1 MKNKNGF
8 ISMTLVYTFLIL
20 FLFLMSGIL
29 TSYNQRNKYYDIIE
43 EKIKSEMDLTS
54 FRNDTLY
61 NTILK
66 DNKAYPDDNDAS
78 PSVDSKDGIDF
89 SKSAG
94 LTNGIGLFYTED
106 TSYTKDNKTVYYFR
120 GENVNNHILIDG
132 SRGRILRTTE
142 DGNVKILFSDLTYK
156 TENGNDIIVFTDI
169 TYNTVTGNK
178 AVGFMYGTDED
189 EGTLTN
195 NDLYFK
201 THENINDSEA
211 ITRINRK
218 IPYKYKNIFVSSTYC
233 NNRTL
238 DKTVNKISDV
248 SGNISHDIYIL
259 DSSTLGYGTYN
270 TVYYNLNRIKND
282 KRPRFNCTRKDNNG
296 NYVDYIESN
305 VGLITLDEAIY
316 SGIGYN
322 DTKNNSFVED
332 TLTMTPNYYYH
343 NSTTNEDYAG
353 LFKIDEHKNIITV
366 PASGSEFTYIVLTV
380 KGDIIISKGNGTYD
394 NPYMING
401 GA

>member
-66 DNKAYPDDNDAS
+66 DNIAYPDDNDAS

-89 SKSAG
+89 SKSAS

-120 GENVNNHILIDG
+120 GENVNNYIVIDG

-142 DGNVKILFSDLTYK
+142 DGNVKILFGGDT
-156 TENGNDIIVFTDI
+156 F

-201 THENINDSEA
+201 THENINNSEA

-270 TVYYNLNRIKND
+270 TVYYNLNRIKKD

-305 VGLITLDEAIY
+305 RGLITLDEAIY

-322 DTKNNSFVED
+322 DTKNNSFVEN

-366 PASGSEFTYIVLTV
+366 PVSESNYSDIVLTL
-380 KGDIIISKGNGTYD
+380 KGNIIISKGNGTYD
-394 NPYMING
+394 NPYIING

>member
-89 SKSAG
+89 SKSSS

-120 GENVNNHILIDG
+120 GENVNNYIVIDG
-132 SRGRILRTTE
+132 QKARILRTTE
-142 DGNVKILFSDLTYK
+142 DGNVKILFGGDT
-156 TENGNDIIVFTDI
+156 F

-201 THENINDSEA
+201 THQNINNSEA
-211 ITRINRK
+211 IKKINES
-218 IPYKYKNIFVSSTYC
+218 IPDKYKNIFVSSTYC

-238 DKTVNKISDV
+238 DKTVNKISDI
-248 SGNISHDIYIL
+248 SGNTSHDIYVL

-305 VGLITLDEAIY
+305 GGLITLDEAIY

-322 DTKNNSFVED
+322 DTENNSFVED

-353 LFKIDEHKNIITV
+353 LFKIDEYKNIITV
-366 PASGSEFTYIVLTV
+366 PVNESNYADIVYTL

-394 NPYMING
+394 NPYIING

>member
-89 SKSAG
+89 SKSSS

-120 GENVNNHILIDG
+120 GENVNNYIVIDG
-132 SRGRILRTTE
+132 QKARILRTTE
-142 DGNVKILFSDLTYK
+142 DGNVKILFGGDT
-156 TENGNDIIVFTDI
+156 F

-201 THENINDSEA
+201 THQNINNSEA
-211 ITRINRK
+211 IKKINES
-218 IPYKYKNIFVSSTYC
+218 IPDKYKNIFVSSTYC

-238 DKTVNKISDV
+238 DKTVNKISDI
-248 SGNISHDIYIL
+248 SGNTSHDIYVL

-305 VGLITLDEAIY
+305 GGLITLDEAIY

-322 DTKNNSFVED
+322 DTENNSFVED

-353 LFKIDEHKNIITV
+353 LFKIDEYKNIITV
-366 PASGSEFTYIVLTV
+366 PVNESNYADIVLTL

-394 NPYMING
+394 NPYIING

>member
-78 PSVDSKDGIDF
+78 PSVDSKNGIDF
-89 SKSAG
+89 SKSAS

-120 GENVNNHILIDG
+120 GSDVNNYIVIDG
-132 SRGRILRTTE
+132 KKARILRTTE
-142 DGNVKILFSDLTYK
+142 DGNVKILS
-156 TENGNDIIVFTDI
+156 NGDTF

-211 ITRINRK
+211 RNKINES
-218 IPYKYKNIFVSSTYC
+218 IPDKYKNIFVSSTYC

-248 SGNISHDIYIL
+248 SGNTSHDIYML

-270 TVYYNLNRIKND
+270 TVYYNLNRIKKD

-305 VGLITLDEAIY
+305 RGLITLDEAIY

-322 DTKNNSFVED
+322 DTKNNSFVEN

-366 PASGSEFTYIVLTV
+366 PVSESNYSDIVLTL
-380 KGDIIISKGNGTYD
+380 KGNIIISKGNGTYD
-394 NPYMING
+394 NPYIING

>member
-20 FLFLMSGIL
+20 FLFLMTGIL

-89 SKSAG
+89 SKSSS

-120 GENVNNHILIDG
+120 GENVNNYIVIDG

-142 DGNVKILFSDLTYK
+142 DGNVKILFGGDT
-156 TENGNDIIVFTDI
+156 F

-211 ITRINRK
+211 RKKLNIN
-218 IPYKYKNIFVSSTYC
+218 IPDKYKNIFVSSTYC

-238 DKTVNKISDV
+238 DKTVSKISDI
-248 SGNISHDIYIL
+248 SGNTSHDIYVL

-305 VGLITLDEAIY
+305 FGLITLDEAIY

-322 DTKNNSFVED
+322 DTENNSFVED

-353 LFKIDEHKNIITV
+353 LFKIDENKNIITV
-366 PASGSEFTYIVLTV
+366 PASESNYTDIVLTL

-394 NPYMING
+394 NPYIING

>member
-1 MKNKNGF
+1 
-8 ISMTLVYTFLIL
+8 
-20 FLFLMSGIL
+20 
-29 TSYNQRNKYYDIIE
+29 
-43 EKIKSEMDLTS
+43 
-54 FRNDTLY
+54 
-61 NTILK
+61 
-66 DNKAYPDDNDAS
+66 
-78 PSVDSKDGIDF
+78 
-89 SKSAG
+89 
-94 LTNGIGLFYTED
+94 
-106 TSYTKDNKTVYYFR
+106 
-120 GENVNNHILIDG
+120 
-132 SRGRILRTTE
+132 
-142 DGNVKILFSDLTYK
+142 
-156 TENGNDIIVFTDI
+156 
-169 TYNTVTGNK
+169 
-178 AVGFMYGTDED
+178 MYGTDED

-201 THENINDSEA
+201 THQNINNSEA
-211 ITRINRK
+211 IKKINES
-218 IPYKYKNIFVSSTYC
+218 IPDKYKNIFVSSTYC

-238 DKTVNKISDV
+238 DKTVSKISDI
-248 SGNISHDIYIL
+248 SGNTSHDIYVL

-305 VGLITLDEAIY
+305 GGLITLDEAIY

-322 DTKNNSFVED
+322 DTENNSFVED

-353 LFKIDEHKNIITV
+353 LFKIDEYKNIITV
-366 PASGSEFTYIVLTV
+366 PVNESNYADIVLTL

-394 NPYMING
+394 NPYIING

>member
-89 SKSAG
+89 SKSSS

-120 GENVNNHILIDG
+120 GENVNNYIVIDG
-132 SRGRILRTTE
+132 QKARILRTTE
-142 DGNVKILFSDLTYK
+142 DGNVKILFGGDT
-156 TENGNDIIVFTDI
+156 F

-201 THENINDSEA
+201 THQNINNSEA
-211 ITRINRK
+211 IKKINES
-218 IPYKYKNIFVSSTYC
+218 IPDKYKNIFVSSTYC

-238 DKTVNKISDV
+238 DKTVNKISDI
-248 SGNISHDIYIL
+248 SGNTSHDIYVL

-305 VGLITLDEAIY
+305 GGLITLDEAIY

-322 DTKNNSFVED
+322 DTENNSFVED

-353 LFKIDEHKNIITV
+353 LFKIDENKNIITV
-366 PASGSEFTYIVLTV
+366 PASESNYTDIVLTL

-394 NPYMING
+394 NPYIING

>member
-89 SKSAG
+89 SKSSS

-120 GENVNNHILIDG
+120 GENVNNYNVNNYIVIDG

-142 DGNVKILFSDLTYK
+142 DGNVKILFGGDT
-156 TENGNDIIVFTDI
+156 F

-211 ITRINRK
+211 RKKLNIN
-218 IPYKYKNIFVSSTYC
+218 IPDKYKNIFVSSTYC

-238 DKTVNKISDV
+238 DKTVSKISDI
-248 SGNISHDIYIL
+248 SGNTSHDIYVL

-305 VGLITLDEAIY
+305 GGLITLDEAIY

-322 DTKNNSFVED
+322 DTENNSFVED

-353 LFKIDEHKNIITV
+353 LFKIDENKNIITV
-366 PASGSEFTYIVLTV
+366 PVNESNYTDIVLTL

-394 NPYMING
+394 NPYIING
-401 GA
+401 GV

>member
-66 DNKAYPDDNDAS
+66 DNIAYPDDNDAS

-89 SKSAG
+89 SKPAS

-120 GENVNNHILIDG
+120 GSDVNNYIVIDG
-132 SRGRILRTTE
+132 KKARILRTTE
-142 DGNVKILFSDLTYK
+142 DGNVKVLG
-156 TENGNDIIVFTDI
+156 NGGTM
-169 TYNTVTGNK
+169 TYNTITGNK

-189 EGTLTN
+189 EGTFTN

-211 ITRINRK
+211 RKNLNIN
-218 IPYKYKNIFVSSTYC
+218 IPDKYKNIFVSSTYC

-238 DKTVNKISDV
+238 DKTVSKISDV
-248 SGNISHDIYIL
+248 SGNASHDIYVL

-282 KRPRFNCTRKDNNG
+282 KRPRFNCTRKDSNG
-296 NYVDYIESN
+296 NYVDYIESIS
-305 VGLITLDEAIY
+305 GLITLDEAIY
-316 SGIGYN
+316 SGIGYDDTESNTFVN
-322 DTKNNSFVED
+322 DA
-332 TLTMTPNYYYH
+332 LTMTPNYYYH
-343 NSTTNEDYAG
+343 NSTTNEDYPG
-353 LFKIDEHKNIITV
+353 LFKIDEYKNIITV
-366 PASGSEFTYIVLTV
+366 PVNKSVYTNAVYTL
-380 KGDIIISKGNGTYD
+380 KGDIIISKGNGTSS
-394 NPYMING
+394 NPYVING

>member
-89 SKSAG
+89 SKSSS

-120 GENVNNHILIDG
+120 GKNVNNYIVIDG
-132 SRGRILRTTE
+132 QKARILRTTE
-142 DGNVKILFSDLTYK
+142 DGNVKILFGGDT
-156 TENGNDIIVFTDI
+156 F

-201 THENINDSEA
+201 THQNINNSEA
-211 ITRINRK
+211 IKKINES
-218 IPYKYKNIFVSSTYC
+218 IPDKYKNIFVSSTYC

-238 DKTVNKISDV
+238 DKTVSKISDI
-248 SGNISHDIYIL
+248 SGNTSHDIYVL

-305 VGLITLDEAIY
+305 GGLITLDEAIY

-322 DTKNNSFVED
+322 DTENNSFVED

-353 LFKIDEHKNIITV
+353 LFKIDEYKNIITV
-366 PASGSEFTYIVLTV
+366 PVNESNYADIVLTL

-394 NPYMING
+394 NPYIING

>member
-89 SKSAG
+89 SKSSS

-120 GENVNNHILIDG
+120 GENVNNYIVIDG

-142 DGNVKILFSDLTYK
+142 DGNVKILFGGDT
-156 TENGNDIIVFTDI
+156 F

-201 THENINDSEA
+201 THQNINNSEA
-211 ITRINRK
+211 IKKINES
-218 IPYKYKNIFVSSTYC
+218 IPDKYKNIFVSSTYC

-238 DKTVNKISDV
+238 DKTVSKISDI
-248 SGNISHDIYIL
+248 SGNTSHDIYAL

-305 VGLITLDEAIY
+305 GGLITLDEAIY

-322 DTKNNSFVED
+322 DTENNSFVED

-343 NSTTNEDYAG
+343 NSITNEDYAG
-353 LFKIDEHKNIITV
+353 LFKIDEYKNIITV
-366 PASGSEFTYIVLTV
+366 PASESNYTDIVLTL
-380 KGDIIISKGNGTYD
+380 KGDIIISKGNGIYD
-394 NPYMING
+394 NPYIING

>member
-89 SKSAG
+89 SKSSS

-120 GENVNNHILIDG
+120 GENVNNYIVIDG
-132 SRGRILRTTE
+132 QKARILRTTE
-142 DGNVKILFSDLTYK
+142 DGNVKILFGGDT
-156 TENGNDIIVFTDI
+156 F

-211 ITRINRK
+211 RKKLNIN
-218 IPYKYKNIFVSSTYC
+218 IPDKYKNIFVSSTYC

-238 DKTVNKISDV
+238 DKTVSKISDI
-248 SGNISHDIYIL
+248 SGNTSHDIYVL

-305 VGLITLDEAIY
+305 GGLITLDEAIY

-322 DTKNNSFVED
+322 DTENNSFVED

-353 LFKIDEHKNIITV
+353 LFKIDEYKNIITV
-366 PASGSEFTYIVLTV
+366 PVNESNYTDIVLTL

-394 NPYMING
+394 NPYIING

>member
-89 SKSAG
+89 SKSSS

-120 GENVNNHILIDG
+120 GENVNNYIVIDG
-132 SRGRILRTTE
+132 QKARILRTTE
-142 DGNVKILFSDLTYK
+142 DGNVKILFGGDT
-156 TENGNDIIVFTDI
+156 F

-211 ITRINRK
+211 RKKLNIN
-218 IPYKYKNIFVSSTYC
+218 IPDKYKNIFVSSTYC

-238 DKTVNKISDV
+238 DKTINKILDI
-248 SGNISHDIYIL
+248 SGNTSHDIYVL

-305 VGLITLDEAIY
+305 FGLITLDEAIY

-322 DTKNNSFVED
+322 DTENNSFVED

-353 LFKIDEHKNIITV
+353 LFKIDENKNIITV
-366 PASGSEFTYIVLTV
+366 PASESNYTDIVLTL

-394 NPYMING
+394 NPYIING

>member
-89 SKSAG
+89 SKSSS

-120 GENVNNHILIDG
+120 GENVNNYIVIDG

-142 DGNVKILFSDLTYK
+142 DGNVKILFGGDT
-156 TENGNDIIVFTDI
+156 F

-178 AVGFMYGTDED
+178 AVGFMYGTDEG

-211 ITRINRK
+211 RKKLNIN
-218 IPYKYKNIFVSSTYC
+218 IPDKYKNIFVSSTYC

-238 DKTVNKISDV
+238 DKTVSKISDI
-248 SGNISHDIYIL
+248 SGNTSHDIYVL

-305 VGLITLDEAIY
+305 GGLITLDEAIY

-322 DTKNNSFVED
+322 DTENNSFVED

-353 LFKIDEHKNIITV
+353 LFKIDEYKNIITV
-366 PASGSEFTYIVLTV
+366 PVNESNYADIVLTL

-394 NPYMING
+394 NPYIING

>member
-89 SKSAG
+89 SKSSS

-120 GENVNNHILIDG
+120 GKNVNNYIVIDG
-132 SRGRILRTTE
+132 QKARILRTTE
-142 DGNVKILFSDLTYK
+142 DGNVKILFGGDT
-156 TENGNDIIVFTDI
+156 F

-201 THENINDSEA
+201 THQNINNSEA
-211 ITRINRK
+211 IKKINES
-218 IPYKYKNIFVSSTYC
+218 IPDKYKNIFVSSTYC

-238 DKTVNKISDV
+238 DKTVNKISDI
-248 SGNISHDIYIL
+248 SGNTSHDIYVL

-305 VGLITLDEAIY
+305 GGLITLDEAIY

-322 DTKNNSFVED
+322 DTENNSFVED

-353 LFKIDEHKNIITV
+353 LFKIDENKNIITV
-366 PASGSEFTYIVLTV
+366 LASESNYTDIVLTL

-394 NPYMING
+394 NPYIING

>member
-89 SKSAG
+89 SKSSS

-120 GENVNNHILIDG
+120 GENVNNYIVIDG
-132 SRGRILRTTE
+132 QKARILRTTE
-142 DGNVKILFSDLTYK
+142 DGNVKILFGGDT
-156 TENGNDIIVFTDI
+156 F
-169 TYNTVTGNK
+169 TYNIVTGNK

-211 ITRINRK
+211 RKKLNIN
-218 IPYKYKNIFVSSTYC
+218 IPDKYKNIFVSSTYC

-238 DKTVNKISDV
+238 DKTVNKISDI
-248 SGNISHDIYIL
+248 SGNTSHDIYVL

-305 VGLITLDEAIY
+305 GGLITLDEAIY

-322 DTKNNSFVED
+322 DTENNSFVED

-353 LFKIDEHKNIITV
+353 LFKIDENKNIITV
-366 PASGSEFTYIVLTV
+366 PVNESNYTDIVLTL

-394 NPYMING
+394 NPYIING

>member
-78 PSVDSKDGIDF
+78 PSVDSKNGIDF
-89 SKSAG
+89 SKSSS

-120 GENVNNHILIDG
+120 GENVNNYIVIDG

-142 DGNVKILFSDLTYK
+142 DGNVKILFGGDT
-156 TENGNDIIVFTDI
+156 F

-201 THENINDSEA
+201 THQNINNSEA
-211 ITRINRK
+211 IKKINES
-218 IPYKYKNIFVSSTYC
+218 IPDKYKNIFVSSTYC

-238 DKTVNKISDV
+238 DKTVSKISDI
-248 SGNISHDIYIL
+248 SGNTSHDIYVL

-305 VGLITLDEAIY
+305 GGLITLDEAIY

-322 DTKNNSFVED
+322 DTENNSFVED

-353 LFKIDEHKNIITV
+353 LFKIDEYKNIITV
-366 PASGSEFTYIVLTV
+366 PVNESNYADIVLTL

-394 NPYMING
+394 NPYIING

>member
-89 SKSAG
+89 SKSSS

-120 GENVNNHILIDG
+120 GENVNNYIVIDG
-132 SRGRILRTTE
+132 QKARILRTTE
-142 DGNVKILFSDLTYK
+142 DGNVKILFGGDT
-156 TENGNDIIVFTDI
+156 F

-201 THENINDSEA
+201 THQNINNSEA
-211 ITRINRK
+211 IKKINES
-218 IPYKYKNIFVSSTYC
+218 IPDKYKNIFVSSTYC

-238 DKTVNKISDV
+238 DKTVNKISDI
-248 SGNISHDIYIL
+248 SGNTSHDIYVL

-305 VGLITLDEAIY
+305 GGLITLDEAIY

-322 DTKNNSFVED
+322 DTENNSFVED

-353 LFKIDEHKNIITV
+353 LFKIDEYKNIITAPV
-366 PASGSEFTYIVLTV
+366 NESNYADIVLTL

-394 NPYMING
+394 NPYIING

>member
-66 DNKAYPDDNDAS
+66 DNIAYPDDNDAS
-78 PSVDSKDGIDF
+78 PSVDSKNGIDF
-89 SKSAG
+89 SKSAS

-120 GENVNNHILIDG
+120 GSDVNNYIVIDG
-132 SRGRILRTTE
+132 KKARILRTTE
-142 DGNVKILFSDLTYK
+142 DGNVKILS
-156 TENGNDIIVFTDI
+156 NGETM

-201 THENINDSEA
+201 THENINNSEA
-211 ITRINRK
+211 IKKINES
-218 IPYKYKNIFVSSTYC
+218 IPDKYKNIFVSSTYC

-248 SGNISHDIYIL
+248 SGNTSHDIYML

-270 TVYYNLNRIKND
+270 TVYYNLNRIKKD

-305 VGLITLDEAIY
+305 RGLITLDEAIY

-322 DTKNNSFVED
+322 DTKNNSFVEN

-366 PASGSEFTYIVLTV
+366 PVSESNYSDIVLTL
-380 KGDIIISKGNGTYD
+380 KGNIIISKGNGTYD
-394 NPYMING
+394 NPYIING

>member
-89 SKSAG
+89 SKSSS

-120 GENVNNHILIDG
+120 GENVNNYIVIDG

-142 DGNVKILFSDLTYK
+142 DGNVKILFGGDT
-156 TENGNDIIVFTDI
+156 F

-201 THENINDSEA
+201 THQNINNSEA
-211 ITRINRK
+211 IKKINES
-218 IPYKYKNIFVSSTYC
+218 IPDKYKNIFVSSTYC

-238 DKTVNKISDV
+238 DKTVSKISDI
-248 SGNISHDIYIL
+248 SGNTSHDIYVL

-305 VGLITLDEAIY
+305 GGLITLDEAIY

-322 DTKNNSFVED
+322 DTENNSFVED

-343 NSTTNEDYAG
+343 NSITNEDYAG
-353 LFKIDEHKNIITV
+353 LFKIDEYKNIITV
-366 PASGSEFTYIVLTV
+366 PVNESNYTDIVLTL

-394 NPYMING
+394 NPYIING

>member
-66 DNKAYPDDNDAS
+66 DNIAYPDDNDAS
-78 PSVDSKDGIDF
+78 PSVDSKNGIDF
-89 SKSAG
+89 SKSAS

-120 GENVNNHILIDG
+120 GENVNNYIVIDG

-142 DGNVKILFSDLTYK
+142 DGNVKILFGGDT
-156 TENGNDIIVFTDI
+156 F

-201 THENINDSEA
+201 THENINNSEA
-211 ITRINRK
+211 IKKINES
-218 IPYKYKNIFVSSTYC
+218 IPDKYKNIFVSSTYC
-233 NNRTL
+233 NNRAL

-248 SGNISHDIYIL
+248 SGNTSHDIYML

-270 TVYYNLNRIKND
+270 TVYYNLNRIKKD

-305 VGLITLDEAIY
+305 RGLITLDEAIY

-322 DTKNNSFVED
+322 DTKNNSFVEN

-366 PASGSEFTYIVLTV
+366 PVSESNYSDIVLTL
-380 KGDIIISKGNGTYD
+380 KGNIIISKGNGTYD
-394 NPYMING
+394 NPYIING

>member
-78 PSVDSKDGIDF
+78 PSVDSKNGIDF
-89 SKSAG
+89 SKSSS

-120 GENVNNHILIDG
+120 GSDVNNYIVIDG
-132 SRGRILRTTE
+132 KKARILRTTE
-142 DGNVKILFSDLTYK
+142 DGNVKILS
-156 TENGNDIIVFTDI
+156 NGETM

-201 THENINDSEA
+201 THENINNSEA
-211 ITRINRK
+211 IKKINES
-218 IPYKYKNIFVSSTYC
+218 IPDKYKNIFVSSTYC

-248 SGNISHDIYIL
+248 SGNTSHDIYML

-270 TVYYNLNRIKND
+270 TVYYNLNRIKKD

-305 VGLITLDEAIY
+305 RGLITLDEAIY

-322 DTKNNSFVED
+322 DTKNNSFVEN

-366 PASGSEFTYIVLTV
+366 PVSESNYSDIVLTL
-380 KGDIIISKGNGTYD
+380 KGNIIISKGNGTYD
-394 NPYMING
+394 NPYIING

>member
-89 SKSAG
+89 SKSSS

-120 GENVNNHILIDG
+120 GENVNNYIVIDG

-142 DGNVKILFSDLTYK
+142 DGNVKILFGGDT
-156 TENGNDIIVFTDI
+156 F

-201 THENINDSEA
+201 THQNINNSEA
-211 ITRINRK
+211 IKKINES
-218 IPYKYKNIFVSSTYC
+218 IPDKYKNIFVSSTYC

-238 DKTVNKISDV
+238 DKTVSKISDI
-248 SGNISHDIYIL
+248 SGNTSHDIYVL

-305 VGLITLDEAIY
+305 GGLITLDEAIY

-322 DTKNNSFVED
+322 DTENNSFVED

-353 LFKIDEHKNIITV
+353 LFKIDEYKNIITV
-366 PASGSEFTYIVLTV
+366 PASESNYTDIVLTL

-394 NPYMING
+394 NPYIING

>member
-66 DNKAYPDDNDAS
+66 DNIAYPDDNDAS

-120 GENVNNHILIDG
+120 GSDVNNYIVIDG
-132 SRGRILRTTE
+132 QKARILRTTE
-142 DGNVKILFSDLTYK
+142 DGNVKVLSNGETMTY
-156 TENGNDIIVFTDI
+156 
-169 TYNTVTGNK
+169 TYNTITGNK

-201 THENINDSEA
+201 THENINDSE
-211 ITRINRK
+211 IRKKLNIN
-218 IPYKYKNIFVSSTYC
+218 IPDKYKNILVSSTYC

-238 DKTVNKISDV
+238 DKTVSKISDV
-248 SGNISHDIYIL
+248 SGNASHDIYVL

-270 TVYYNLNRIKND
+270 TVYYNLNRIKKD

-305 VGLITLDEAIY
+305 GGLITLDEAIY

-343 NSTTNEDYAG
+343 NSITNEDYAG

-366 PASGSEFTYIVLTV
+366 PASESNYTDIVYTL
-380 KGDIIISKGNGTYD
+380 KGDIIISKGNGTYS
-394 NPYMING
+394 NPYVING

>member
-66 DNKAYPDDNDAS
+66 DNIAYPDDNDAS

-89 SKSAG
+89 SKSSS

-120 GENVNNHILIDG
+120 GSDVNNYIVIDG
-132 SRGRILRTTE
+132 KKARILRTTE
-142 DGNVKILFSDLTYK
+142 DGNVKILS
-156 TENGNDIIVFTDI
+156 NGETM

-211 ITRINRK
+211 RNKINES
-218 IPYKYKNIFVSSTYC
+218 IPDKYKNIFVSSTYC

-248 SGNISHDIYIL
+248 SGNTSHDIYML

-270 TVYYNLNRIKND
+270 TVYYNLNRIKKD

-305 VGLITLDEAIY
+305 RGLITLDEAIY

-322 DTKNNSFVED
+322 DTKNNSFVEN

-366 PASGSEFTYIVLTV
+366 PVSESNYSDIVLTL
-380 KGDIIISKGNGTYD
+380 KGNIIISKGNGTYD
-394 NPYMING
+394 NPYIING

>member
-89 SKSAG
+89 SKSSS

-120 GENVNNHILIDG
+120 GENVNNYIVIDG

-142 DGNVKILFSDLTYK
+142 DGNVKILFGGDT
-156 TENGNDIIVFTDI
+156 F

-201 THENINDSEA
+201 THQNINNSEA
-211 ITRINRK
+211 IKKINES
-218 IPYKYKNIFVSSTYC
+218 IPDKYKNIFVSSTYC

-238 DKTVNKISDV
+238 DKTVNKISDI
-248 SGNISHDIYIL
+248 SGNTSHDIYVL

-305 VGLITLDEAIY
+305 GGLITLDEAIY

-322 DTKNNSFVED
+322 DTENNSFVED

-353 LFKIDEHKNIITV
+353 LFKIDEYKNIITAPV
-366 PASGSEFTYIVLTV
+366 NESNYADIVLTL

-394 NPYMING
+394 NPYIING

>member
-66 DNKAYPDDNDAS
+66 DNIAYPDDNDAS

-89 SKSAG
+89 SKSAS

-120 GENVNNHILIDG
+120 GENVNNYIVIDG

-142 DGNVKILFSDLTYK
+142 DGNVKILFGGDT
-156 TENGNDIIVFTDI
+156 F

-201 THENINDSEA
+201 THENINNSEA
-211 ITRINRK
+211 IKKINES
-218 IPYKYKNIFVSSTYC
+218 IPDKYKNIFVSSTYC

-248 SGNISHDIYIL
+248 SGNTSHDIYML

-270 TVYYNLNRIKND
+270 TVYYNLNRIKKD

-305 VGLITLDEAIY
+305 RGLITLDEAIY

-322 DTKNNSFVED
+322 DTKNNSFVEN

-366 PASGSEFTYIVLTV
+366 PVSESNYSDIVLTL
-380 KGDIIISKGNGTYD
+380 KGNIIISKGNGTYD
-394 NPYMING
+394 NPYIING

>member
-89 SKSAG
+89 SKSSS

-120 GENVNNHILIDG
+120 GENVNNYIVIDG
-132 SRGRILRTTE
+132 QKARILRTTE
-142 DGNVKILFSDLTYK
+142 DGNVKILFGGDT
-156 TENGNDIIVFTDI
+156 F

-201 THENINDSEA
+201 THENINNSEA
-211 ITRINRK
+211 IKKINES
-218 IPYKYKNIFVSSTYC
+218 IPDKYKNIFVSSTYC

-238 DKTVNKISDV
+238 DKTVSKISDI
-248 SGNISHDIYIL
+248 SGNTSHDIYVL

-305 VGLITLDEAIY
+305 GGLITLDEAIY

-322 DTKNNSFVED
+322 DTENNSFVED

-353 LFKIDEHKNIITV
+353 LFKIDEYKNIITV
-366 PASGSEFTYIVLTV
+366 PVNESNYTDIVLTL

-394 NPYMING
+394 NPYIING

>member
-89 SKSAG
+89 SKSAS

-120 GENVNNHILIDG
+120 GENVNNYIVIDG

-142 DGNVKILFSDLTYK
+142 DGNVKILFGGDT
-156 TENGNDIIVFTDI
+156 F

-201 THENINDSEA
+201 THENINNSEA
-211 ITRINRK
+211 IKKINES
-218 IPYKYKNIFVSSTYC
+218 IPDKYKNIFVSSTYC

-238 DKTVNKISDV
+238 DKTVSKISDI
-248 SGNISHDIYIL
+248 SGNTSHDIYVL

-270 TVYYNLNRIKND
+270 TVYYNLNRIKKD

-305 VGLITLDEAIY
+305 GGLITLDEAIY

-322 DTKNNSFVED
+322 DTKNNSFVEN

-366 PASGSEFTYIVLTV
+366 PVSESNYSDIVLTL
-380 KGDIIISKGNGTYD
+380 KGNIIISKGNGTYD
-394 NPYMING
+394 NPYIING

>member
-89 SKSAG
+89 SKSSS

-120 GENVNNHILIDG
+120 GENVNNYIVIDG

-142 DGNVKILFSDLTYK
+142 DGNVKILFGGDT
-156 TENGNDIIVFTDI
+156 F

-201 THENINDSEA
+201 THQNINNSEA
-211 ITRINRK
+211 IKKINES
-218 IPYKYKNIFVSSTYC
+218 IPDKYKNIFVSSTYC

-238 DKTVNKISDV
+238 DKTVSKISDI
-248 SGNISHDIYIL
+248 SGNTSHDIYVL
-259 DSSTLGYGTYN
+259 DSSTLGYGSYN

-305 VGLITLDEAIY
+305 GGLITLDEAIY

-322 DTKNNSFVED
+322 DTENNSFVED

-353 LFKIDEHKNIITV
+353 LFKIDEYKNIITV
-366 PASGSEFTYIVLTV
+366 PVNESNYADIVLTI

-394 NPYMING
+394 NPYIING

>member
-89 SKSAG
+89 SKSSS

-120 GENVNNHILIDG
+120 GENVNNYIVIDG
-132 SRGRILRTTE
+132 QKARILRTTE
-142 DGNVKILFSDLTYK
+142 DGNVKILFVGDT
-156 TENGNDIIVFTDI
+156 F

-201 THENINDSEA
+201 THQNINNSEA
-211 ITRINRK
+211 IKKINES
-218 IPYKYKNIFVSSTYC
+218 IPDKYKNIFVSSTYC

-238 DKTVNKISDV
+238 DKTVSKISDI
-248 SGNISHDIYIL
+248 SGNTSHDIYVL

-305 VGLITLDEAIY
+305 GGLITLDEAIY

-322 DTKNNSFVED
+322 DTENNSFVED

-353 LFKIDEHKNIITV
+353 LFKIDEYKNIITV
-366 PASGSEFTYIVLTV
+366 PVNESNYADIVLTL

-394 NPYMING
+394 NPYIING

>member
-78 PSVDSKDGIDF
+78 PSVDSKNGIDF
-89 SKSAG
+89 SKSSS

-120 GENVNNHILIDG
+120 GENVNNYIVIDG
-132 SRGRILRTTE
+132 TRGRILRTTE
-142 DGNVKILFSDLTYK
+142 DGNVKILFDGGT
-156 TENGNDIIVFTDI
+156 F

-201 THENINDSEA
+201 THQNINNSEA
-211 ITRINRK
+211 IKKINES
-218 IPYKYKNIFVSSTYC
+218 IPDKYKNIFVSSTYC

-238 DKTVNKISDV
+238 DKTVSKISDV
-248 SGNISHDIYIL
+248 SGNTSHDIYVL

-270 TVYYNLNRIKND
+270 TVYYNLNRIKKD

-305 VGLITLDEAIY
+305 GGLITLDEAIY

-322 DTKNNSFVED
+322 DTENNSFVEN

-366 PASGSEFTYIVLTV
+366 PVSESNYADIVLTL
-380 KGDIIISKGNGTYD
+380 KGNIIISKGNGTYD
-394 NPYMING
+394 NPYIING

>member
-78 PSVDSKDGIDF
+78 PSVDSKNGIDF
-89 SKSAG
+89 SKSSS

-120 GENVNNHILIDG
+120 GENVNNYIVIDG
-132 SRGRILRTTE
+132 QKARILRTTE
-142 DGNVKILFSDLTYK
+142 DGNVKILS
-156 TENGNDIIVFTDI
+156 NGETM

-201 THENINDSEA
+201 THQNINNSEA
-211 ITRINRK
+211 IKKINES
-218 IPYKYKNIFVSSTYC
+218 IPDKYKNIFVSSTYC

-238 DKTVNKISDV
+238 DKTVSKISDV
-248 SGNISHDIYIL
+248 SGNTSHDIYVL

-270 TVYYNLNRIKND
+270 TVYYNLNRIKKD

-305 VGLITLDEAIY
+305 GGLITLDEAIY

-322 DTKNNSFVED
+322 DTKNNSFVEN

-366 PASGSEFTYIVLTV
+366 PVSESNYADIVLTL
-380 KGDIIISKGNGTYD
+380 KGNIIISKGNGTYD
-394 NPYMING
+394 NPYIING

>member
-89 SKSAG
+89 SKSSS

-120 GENVNNHILIDG
+120 GENVNNYIVIDG
-132 SRGRILRTTE
+132 QKARILRTTE
-142 DGNVKILFSDLTYK
+142 DGNVKILFGGDT
-156 TENGNDIIVFTDI
+156 F

-201 THENINDSEA
+201 THQNINNSEA
-211 ITRINRK
+211 IKKINES
-218 IPYKYKNIFVSSTYC
+218 IPDKYKNIFVSSTYC

-238 DKTVNKISDV
+238 DKTVNKISDI
-248 SGNISHDIYIL
+248 SGNTSHDIYVL

-305 VGLITLDEAIY
+305 FGLITLDEAIY

-322 DTKNNSFVED
+322 DTENNSFVED

-353 LFKIDEHKNIITV
+353 LFKIDEYKNIITV
-366 PASGSEFTYIVLTV
+366 PVNESNYADIVYTL

-394 NPYMING
+394 NPYIING

>member
-89 SKSAG
+89 SKSSS

-120 GENVNNHILIDG
+120 GENVNNYIVIDG
-132 SRGRILRTTE
+132 QKARILRTTE
-142 DGNVKILFSDLTYK
+142 DGNVKILFVGDT
-156 TENGNDIIVFTDI
+156 F

-211 ITRINRK
+211 IKKINES
-218 IPYKYKNIFVSSTYC
+218 IPDKYKNIFVSSTYC

-238 DKTVNKISDV
+238 DKTVSKISDI
-248 SGNISHDIYIL
+248 SGNTSHDIYVL

-305 VGLITLDEAIY
+305 GGLITLDEAIY

-322 DTKNNSFVED
+322 DTENNSFVED

-353 LFKIDEHKNIITV
+353 LFKIDEYKNIITV
-366 PASGSEFTYIVLTV
+366 PVNESNYADIVLTL

-394 NPYMING
+394 NPYIING

>member
-89 SKSAG
+89 SKSSS

-120 GENVNNHILIDG
+120 GENVNNYIVIDG
-132 SRGRILRTTE
+132 QKARILRTTE
-142 DGNVKILFSDLTYK
+142 DGNVKILFGGDT
-156 TENGNDIIVFTDI
+156 F

-201 THENINDSEA
+201 THQNINNSEA
-211 ITRINRK
+211 IKKINES
-218 IPYKYKNIFVSSTYC
+218 IPDKYKNIFVSSTYC

-238 DKTVNKISDV
+238 DKTVSKISDI
-248 SGNISHDIYIL
+248 SGNTSHDIYVL

-305 VGLITLDEAIY
+305 GGLITLDEVIY

-322 DTKNNSFVED
+322 DTENNSFVED

-353 LFKIDEHKNIITV
+353 LFKIDEYKNIITV
-366 PASGSEFTYIVLTV
+366 PVNESNYADIVYTL

-394 NPYMING
+394 NPYIING

>member
-89 SKSAG
+89 SKSSS

-120 GENVNNHILIDG
+120 GENVNNYIVIDG
-132 SRGRILRTTE
+132 QKARILRTTE
-142 DGNVKILFSDLTYK
+142 DGNVKILFGGDT
-156 TENGNDIIVFTDI
+156 F

-211 ITRINRK
+211 RKKLNIN
-218 IPYKYKNIFVSSTYC
+218 IPDKYKNIFVSSTYC

-238 DKTVNKISDV
+238 DKTVNKISDI
-248 SGNISHDIYIL
+248 SGNTSHDIYVL

-305 VGLITLDEAIY
+305 FGLITLDEAIY

-322 DTKNNSFVED
+322 DTENNSFVED

-353 LFKIDEHKNIITV
+353 LFKIDEYKNIITV
-366 PASGSEFTYIVLTV
+366 PVNESNYADIVLTL

-394 NPYMING
+394 NPYIING

>member
-78 PSVDSKDGIDF
+78 PSVDSKNGIDF
-89 SKSAG
+89 SKSAS

-120 GENVNNHILIDG
+120 GSDVNNYIVIDG
-132 SRGRILRTTE
+132 KKARILRTTE
-142 DGNVKILFSDLTYK
+142 DGNVKILS
-156 TENGNDIIVFTDI
+156 NGETM

-201 THENINDSEA
+201 THENINNSEA
-211 ITRINRK
+211 IKKINES
-218 IPYKYKNIFVSSTYC
+218 IPDKYKNIFVSSTYC

-248 SGNISHDIYIL
+248 SGNTSHDIYML

-270 TVYYNLNRIKND
+270 TVYYNLNRIKKD

-305 VGLITLDEAIY
+305 RGLITLDEAIY

-322 DTKNNSFVED
+322 DTKNNSFVEN

-366 PASGSEFTYIVLTV
+366 PVSESNYSDIVLTL
-380 KGDIIISKGNGTYD
+380 KGNIIISKGNGTYD
-394 NPYMING
+394 NPYIING

>member
-89 SKSAG
+89 SKSSS

-120 GENVNNHILIDG
+120 GENVNNYIVIDG

-142 DGNVKILFSDLTYK
+142 DGNVKILFGGDT
-156 TENGNDIIVFTDI
+156 F

-201 THENINDSEA
+201 THQNINNSEA
-211 ITRINRK
+211 IKKINES
-218 IPYKYKNIFVSSTYC
+218 IPDKYKNIFVSSTYC

-238 DKTVNKISDV
+238 DKTVSKISDI
-248 SGNISHDIYIL
+248 SGNTSHDIYVL

-305 VGLITLDEAIY
+305 DGLITLDEAIY

-322 DTKNNSFVED
+322 DTENNSFVED

-353 LFKIDEHKNIITV
+353 LFKIDEYKNIITV
-366 PASGSEFTYIVLTV
+366 PVNESNYADIVLTL

-394 NPYMING
+394 NPYIING

>member
-66 DNKAYPDDNDAS
+66 DNIAYPDDNDAS

-89 SKSAG
+89 SKSAS

-120 GENVNNHILIDG
+120 GSDVNNYIVIDG
-132 SRGRILRTTE
+132 QKARILRTTE
-142 DGNVKILFSDLTYK
+142 DGNVKVLLDSDT
-156 TENGNDIIVFTDI
+156 F

-189 EGTLTN
+189 EGTFTN

-211 ITRINRK
+211 RK
-218 IPYKYKNIFVSSTYC
+218 KLNISIPDKYKNIFVSSTYC

-238 DKTVNKISDV
+238 DKTVSKISDV
-248 SGNISHDIYIL
+248 SGNASHDIYTL

-296 NYVDYIESN
+296 NYVDYIESSA
-305 VGLITLDEAIY
+305 GLITLDEAIY

-322 DTKNNSFVED
+322 DTKNNSFVY
-332 TLTMTPNYYYH
+332 LARTMTPNYYYH

-353 LFKIDEHKNIITV
+353 LFKIDEYQNIITV
-366 PASGSEFTYIVLTV
+366 PASESNYTDIVYTL
-380 KGDIIISKGNGTYD
+380 KGDIIISKGNGTYS
-394 NPYMING
+394 NPYVING